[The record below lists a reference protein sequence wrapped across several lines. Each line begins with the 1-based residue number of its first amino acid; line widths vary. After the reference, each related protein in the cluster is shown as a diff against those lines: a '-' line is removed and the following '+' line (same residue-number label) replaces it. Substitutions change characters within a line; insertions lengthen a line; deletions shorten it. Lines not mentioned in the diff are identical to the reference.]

1 MILKIKIDEKGLKQ
15 IKNRIGTKM
24 LGSGTDSLS
33 VPEILWLALISKE
46 EYRTGKQTMDLTEKA
61 GKLRGVLD
69 RYS

>member
-15 IKNRIGTKM
+15 IKSVIGMKM

-33 VPEILWLALISKE
+33 VPEILWLALIEKE
-46 EYRTGKQTMDLTEKA
+46 EYRTGKKTMDLTEKA
-61 GKLRGVLD
+61 GKLARCLD